1 MNTELENIIQ
11 QGVSRVVARETLR
24 EELDSIHD
32 ELVKEGKIPRQ
43 DKARVINFWP
53 RIAVA
58 AAVIMLAIGFWWM
71 MQKSAQGT
79 EIYAA
84 HFEPLSTEVVSGAKG
99 AEVNSKNGWVSA
111 YNQGDYKRAS
121 EALNRCLSRQ
131 ECPPFYGVYLGI
143 AYLEQ
148 GMAEA
153 AVETLV
159 PLTEDSGLFIAR
171 RNLARYYLSLA
182 YVQQGDSA
190 LAIEQLDAV
199 LASDNTN
206 NPYYEKAK
214 ALRDELS

>member
-1 MNTELENIIQ
+1 MKNELENIIK
-11 QGVSRVVARETLR
+11 QGVARAVAQEALR
-24 EELDSIHD
+24 EELDSVHD
-32 ELVKEGKIPRQ
+32 ELVREGKIPQ
-43 DKARVINFWP
+43 QHKGRVIAMWP
-53 RIAVA
+53 RIAAA
-58 AAVIMLAIGFWWM
+58 AAVILLAIGFWWM
-71 MQKSAQGT
+71 QKPAQGT
-79 EIYAA
+79 AIYAA
-84 HFEPLSTEVVSGAKG
+84 HFEPLSTEVVSGSKG
-99 AEVNSKNGWVSA
+99 AEVDRKNGWVAA

-131 ECPPFYGVYLGI
+131 ECPPFYNVYLGI

-148 GMAEA
+148 GMVEA

-182 YVQQGDSA
+182 YVQQGNYA
-190 LAIEQLDAV
+190 LSIEQLDAI

-206 NPYYEKAK
+206 NPYYKKAK